1 MLTEKGKAGGVLDP
15 VNGEME
21 SQRMGLG
28 MNRRNVSLSRTDR
41 HNTHIYTHTLSHT
54 LTHMH
59 PYLGFSGAVHQEL
72 LFSWGPHSSQA
83 EQRRWLLRAECV

>member
-59 PYLGFSGAVHQEL
+59 PYLGLFWCCSPGAAIFMGAPQL
-72 LFSWGPHSSQA
+72 PG
-83 EQRRWLLRAECV
+83 RAKEVAAPS

>member
-1 MLTEKGKAGGVLDP
+1 MLTEKGEAGGVLDP

-28 MNRRNVSLSRTDR
+28 MNRRSLSRTDR
-41 HNTHIYTHTLSHT
+41 HNTHTYTHTHSHT

-59 PYLGFSGAVHQEL
+59 PYLGLFWCCSPGAAVFMGAPQL
-72 LFSWGPHSSQA
+72 PG
-83 EQRRWLLRAECV
+83 RAKEVAAPS